1 MPDPLKSAVPDPLEM
16 PATDAEWLERELERL
31 RQREECR
38 QRQKRLSRKVALAV
52 RVGLLLLWVAML
64 CLFLFSLWG

>member
-1 MPDPLKSAVPDPLEM
+1 MPGPLEM